1 MLKSYAWGTFEF
13 IFKRIVMERLYNLLS
28 GGNTIA
34 QVTRRKEQLYI
45 NQVTRSFKQSSGM
58 FFLEYPSDRF
68 NVLKKPALN
77 LKVLNSTHHTFG
89 PSVFRNILWMKSEIV
104 RFKAK
109 TLLQKVEEPALNL
122 EVLNSSYLQSID
134 FLEYLI
140 KCRVK

>member
-1 MLKSYAWGTFEF
+1 MRHIWIYIQKNSHGTVVQSPFW
-13 IFKRIVMERLYNLLS
+13 RQYNC
-28 GGNTIA
+28 
-34 QVTRRKEQLYI
+34 QVTRRKEQLDI